1 MDYQKYNNIMNN
13 FGYGNIYEKVI
24 GNDNYIVGNFIYQ
37 NEVKANNV
45 GEDHVFLNNLLDQ
58 FDGEKRKEVIENLI
72 IERVSLNKKM
82 KYEIENIK
90 DHLRSIKSLATYQIN
105 PIMPFKDIAKLY
117 STFNHKSVE
126 EEIKAWKDISFLRLK
141 LFDEGLTGGN
151 YEKQQV

>member
-126 EEIKAWKDISFLRLK
+126 EEI
-141 LFDEGLTGGN
+141 
-151 YEKQQV
+151 